1 MSELSSIPGAAPGGA
16 VGHPLPPWRRFHQGA
31 VIIILALGLALYAYT
46 LNFPFVFDDYIY
58 LVDNPLMK
66 DGHSFVWMG
75 DFVKFANHSRDLGLD
90 PDLSTNLILRP
101 FAYLTFYLNFML
113 DGMIPRGFR
122 AVNIMTHC
130 ANAVLLFLLLSRV
143 LGTSRKRGVADPFS
157 VGFISL
163 SAALLFLVHPLQIES
178 VTYIV
183 QRFTSL
189 GTFFY
194 LLTILTYLMANGAGD
209 WASSRWLR
217 AVSVGSLITGMFTKE
232 FLFTVP
238 FMIILLDWLVIGT
251 ALNVVVRRAL
261 PYLFCLPI
269 IPLLIVFTASAQT
282 EGGAYVSAAFNIT
295 NGAGY
300 PQYHYALTQLCVIM
314 TYLRLLILPMGLHI
328 DWDFPLFTSFLQGP
342 VMVSAL
348 AIAVMLAGTWYG
360 YRRYGKD
367 VRHALLCYSIL
378 WFFMTISID
387 SSIIPLPDLVAEH
400 RTYLP
405 SIGILCA
412 LACGA
417 DLVRTASGGRRR
429 LRYYAI
435 HVLMLIWIMTLAA
448 ATTWR
453 HQVWRSEI
461 SIWKDSI
468 AKSPK
473 KARPWLNLA
482 AAYYERKQP
491 DLAAF
496 CLRNATLLQP
506 GYAVAYR
513 DLGRVLN
520 ELGRHREALS
530 SLLVG
535 VSLAPGDYKQH
546 HELAVAYTGLGDFE
560 HGEVEFLKGIRL
572 CPAYRPTHLALG
584 DLYVKRQQHG
594 KALEQLTIA
603 ASLHPLDHAHQQLV
617 DRMTEWVR
625 QEQSRDP

>member
-1 MSELSSIPGAAPGGA
+1 ML
-16 VGHPLPPWRRFHQGA
+16 V
-31 VIIILALGLALYAYT
+31 LALGLSLYAYT

-66 DGHSFVWMG
+66 DGHSFVWKG
-75 DFVKFANHSRDLGLD
+75 DFVKFANHSKDLGLD

-101 FAYLTFYLNFML
+101 FTYLTFYLNFVL
-113 DGMIPRGFR
+113 DGMMPRGFR
-122 AVNIMTHC
+122 AVNILTHC
-130 ANAVLLFLLLSRV
+130 ANAVLLFLLLLRV

-157 VGFISL
+157 AGFIAL
-163 SAALLFLVHPLQIES
+163 SAALLFLAHPLQIES
-178 VTYIV
+178 VTYVV

-194 LLTILTYLMANGAGD
+194 LLTVLTYLMANSAGD
-209 WASSRWLR
+209 WVSARWLR
-217 AVSVGSLITGMFTKE
+217 VVSVGSLITGMFTKE
-232 FLFTVP
+232 FLFTTP
-238 FMIILLDWLVIGT
+238 FMIILLDWLVIG
-251 ALNVVVRRAL
+251 AAWNVVIRRVL

-269 IPLLIVFTASAQT
+269 IPILIVFTASAQT
-282 EGGAYVSAAFNIT
+282 EGGAFVSAAFNIT

-300 PQYHYALTQLCVIM
+300 PQSHFALTQLCVIM
-314 TYLRLLILPMGLHI
+314 TYLRLLIVPVGLHI
-328 DWDFPLFTSFLQGP
+328 DWDFPLFTSVLQGP
-342 VMVSAL
+342 VMASAL
-348 AIAVMLAGTWYG
+348 AIAAMLAGTWYW
-360 YRRYGKD
+360 YRRHGQD
-367 VRHALLCYSIL
+367 ARHALFCYSIL

-387 SSIIPLPDLVAEH
+387 SSIIPLPDLMAEH

-417 DLVRTASGGRRR
+417 DLVRTASGSRRR
-429 LRYYAI
+429 LRFYA
-435 HVLMLIWIMTLAA
+435 VPALMLIWIMTLAT

-453 HQVWRSEI
+453 HQVWRSEL

-468 AKSPK
+468 AKSPQ

-491 DLAAF
+491 DVAAA
-496 CLRNATLLQP
+496 CLHKATLLKP
-506 GYAVAYR
+506 RYAVAYR

-520 ELGRHREALS
+520 ELGRHRDALS
-530 SLLVG
+530 ALLVG

-546 HELAVAYTGLGDFE
+546 HELAVAYAGLGDLE
-560 HGEVEFLKGIRL
+560 HGEAEFLEATGL
-572 CPAYRPTHLALG
+572 CPSHRPTHLALG

-603 ASLHPLDHAHQQLV
+603 ASLQPLDRAYQQLV
-617 DRMTEWVR
+617 DRMAELVR
-625 QEQSRDP
+625 QEHSREP